1 MSARELDPN
10 GVRLLAD
17 SCGEMHC
24 RIFLSHSLIAAHR
37 ACAKMI
43 SKFQDIPMSIAQFS
57 VFSSLSES
65 PCAQNSA
72 SLDLGFGQSAAIWS
86 NADDRVRY
94 SRPDGH
100 TISLYLEGGTGTRRV
115 DGAAKNGWPGAL
127 CVMPQGASSE
137 WEITESFRFV
147 HLYVQD
153 QELRRAYTETFDQD
167 CRQMVMPEVTFDNA
181 PAVEHALRRL
191 AFAVQNGDSLA
202 AEEATTTALTH
213 LFVHPRY
220 GGALSVTIKGGLSP
234 TIRHRLID
242 YIETHL
248 DLPITLQTLAD
259 SAGLSTFHLQRM
271 FLLSCGIS
279 PHEWL
284 LRRRLSRAKTLLATQ
299 DPIAQ
304 IASACGFSSQS
315 HMTRVFKEATGCTP
329 SVYRGRVR
337 GI

>member
-1 MSARELDPN
+1 M
-10 GVRLLAD
+10 RL
-17 SCGEMHC
+17 SVV
-24 RIFLSHSLIAAHR
+24 LSHSLIAAHN
-37 ACAKMI
+37 ACAKVT
-43 SKFQDIPMSIAQFS
+43 SKFQDISMSIAQFS

-65 PCAQNSA
+65 PCAQNLS
-72 SLDLGFGQSAAIWS
+72 SLDLGFGQSAAIWR
-86 NADDRVRY
+86 NADDRMRY

-115 DGAAKNGWPGAL
+115 DGGVQSGWPGAL

-137 WEITESFRFV
+137 WEITETFQFV

-167 CRQMVMPEVTFDNA
+167 CRQMVMPEVTFENA
-181 PAVEHALRRL
+181 PALEHALRRL
-191 AFAVQNGDSLA
+191 ALALQKGDSLMA
-202 AEEATTTALTH
+202 QEATTMAFTH

-220 GGALSVTIKGGLSP
+220 GGAANVSIKGGLSP
-234 TIRHRLID
+234 SVRHRLID

-248 DLPITLQTLAD
+248 DQPVTLQTLAD
-259 SAGLSTFHLQRM
+259 IAGLSPFHLQRM
-271 FLLSCGIS
+271 FLLSCGLS

-315 HMTRVFKEATGCTP
+315 HMTRAFKEATGCTP
-329 SVYRGRVR
+329 SVYRQKVLGYLPME
-337 GI
+337 